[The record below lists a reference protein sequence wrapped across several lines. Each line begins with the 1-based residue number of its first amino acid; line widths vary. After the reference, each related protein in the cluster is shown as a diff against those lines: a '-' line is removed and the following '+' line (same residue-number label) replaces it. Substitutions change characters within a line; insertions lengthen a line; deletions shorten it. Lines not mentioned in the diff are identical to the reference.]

1 MTSNYVKHVTSQPNY
16 GAFYHRIAPT
26 TNSKRSNSLPHLVA
40 TGLDVLAES
49 GASYI
54 KNYNKNGNTR
64 NAECAYACL
73 NVWIPSHKLLGFNKI
88 KYPAPGKS

>member
-16 GAFYHRIAPT
+16 GAVYHRIAPT
-26 TNSKRSNSLPHLVA
+26 THSKRSNSLPHLVA

-64 NAECAYACL
+64 NAECAHVCL
-73 NVWIPSHKLLGFNKI
+73 NVCIPSHKLLGFNKI